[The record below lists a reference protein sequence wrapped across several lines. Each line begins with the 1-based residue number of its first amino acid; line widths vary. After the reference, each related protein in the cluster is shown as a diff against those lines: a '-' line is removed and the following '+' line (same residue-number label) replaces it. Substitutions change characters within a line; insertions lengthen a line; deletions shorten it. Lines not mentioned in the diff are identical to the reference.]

1 MGLDNLFYIRK
12 KGTNDF
18 KVNIGY
24 FRKYYELDNF
34 FAYHGISVNS
44 LSDETFNEWFGDVS
58 TERPDW
64 NEPVDRT
71 YYESDTIVRL
81 EDLKLLRDT
90 IEPIYNEYM
99 KLPYSEE
106 YYEEYGVPEEVA
118 NKFYGNPF
126 NTNQS
131 SSSFAVYKLKKLY
144 HIVSM
149 LINCLEDKDNEDYFV
164 HFVRSW

>member
-24 FRKYYELDNF
+24 FRNYYELNDF
-34 FAYHGISVNS
+34 FGYHGIGVNS

-71 YYESDTIVRL
+71 YYDEDTIVRL
-81 EDLKLLRDT
+81 EDLKLLRER
-90 IEPIYNEYM
+90 IEPLYKEYM

-106 YYEEYGVPEEVA
+106 YYDEHGVPEEVA
-118 NKFYGNPF
+118 NKFYGNKF
-126 NTNQS
+126 DANTS
-131 SSSFAVYKLKKLY
+131 SSAFALYKLKKLY
-144 HIVSM
+144 HIVNM
-149 LINCLEDKDNEDYFV
+149 LIDCLEDKDNEEYFV